1 MFSTNIEAT
10 PILPAH
16 RFPTLVR
23 DKKKNLEGGFCF
35 FPIPEKDQN
44 PRKVVQEEEN
54 EKGKA

>member
-1 MFSTNIEAT
+1 MFSTNSEAT
-10 PILPAH
+10 PILH
-16 RFPTLVR
+16 IVSPTLVR
-23 DKKKNLEGGFCF
+23 DKKKNLKGVFCF